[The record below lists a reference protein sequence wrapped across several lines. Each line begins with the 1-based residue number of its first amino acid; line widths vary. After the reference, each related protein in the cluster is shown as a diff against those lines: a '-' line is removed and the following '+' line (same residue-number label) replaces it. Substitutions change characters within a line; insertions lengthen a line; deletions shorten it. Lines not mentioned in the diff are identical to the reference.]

1 MARSDVR
8 RRDCR
13 NDGGR
18 GAARELVVGRHAV
31 LDLVARRRRVE
42 ADRSTRLRH
51 HERGELRG
59 RLRNSATALGLYI
72 SIILI
77 APIIIGQ
84 IPVDTAR
91 EIAKWLPNNVFN
103 FLTTNAPNVTAT
115 LNYPLL
121 IATAIAYPLAILTI
135 GFLRL
140 RRRVI

>member
-1 MARSDVR
+1 MPLWSKERVLRS
-8 RRDCR
+8 C
-13 NDGGR
+13 
-18 GAARELVVGRHAV
+18 LSPRHAV
-31 LDLVARRRRVE
+31 AILSLVSAVSF
-42 ADRSTRLRH
+42 AAGIALI
-51 HERGELRG
+51 
-59 RLRNSATALGLYI
+59 LRNSATALGLYI

-103 FLTTNAPNVTAT
+103 FLTTNAPDAMAT

-121 IATAIAYPLAILTI
+121 IAAAIAYPLAVLEI

-140 RRRVI
+140 RRRVV